1 METQDQDQQHIK
13 KVNGWSVIISVDH
26 IDREHLATVFFFS
39 LRMRGRPG

>member
-26 IDREHLATVFFFS
+26 IDREHLATVFF
-39 LRMRGRPG
+39 